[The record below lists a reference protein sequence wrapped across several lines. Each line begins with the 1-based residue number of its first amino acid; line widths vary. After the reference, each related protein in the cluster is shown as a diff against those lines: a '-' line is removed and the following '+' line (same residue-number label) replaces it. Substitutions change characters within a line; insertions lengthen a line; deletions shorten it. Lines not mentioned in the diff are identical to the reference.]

1 MTRLSP
7 LPEGIGSW
15 PFAVPEAAD
24 AGVPAAEVH
33 GAPLPPRAEFR
44 PDDGGPVTAV
54 VEPVPWGKKSGPHF
68 REPGRF
74 LHLAR
79 ENGGTPP
86 RRRGITGRRPKV
98 REGDLVEVDGLRLT
112 SAAPTWVDFG
122 SVLPIDDLV
131 VPGDATVS
139 EHARHF
145 GPPKAAMVPLV
156 LSRYRPLGA
165 STPKQMDKNSI
176 VTGLLTSAS

>member
-54 VEPVPWGKKSGPHF
+54 VEPVPWGKKNGPHF

-74 LHLAR
+74 LHLSR
-79 ENGGTPP
+79 ENCGTLP
-86 RRRGITGRRPKV
+86 RRRGISGHRLKV

-112 SAAPTWVDFG
+112 SVARTWVDLG
-122 SVLPIDDLV
+122 SVLPIGDPV
-131 VPGDATVS
+131 VAGGAIVS
-139 EHARHF
+139 EHTRHL
-145 GPPKAAMVPLV
+145 GPPKVAMVPLV
-156 LSRYRPLGA
+156 LSRYRPL
-165 STPKQMDKNSI
+165 D
-176 VTGLLTSAS
+176 GL